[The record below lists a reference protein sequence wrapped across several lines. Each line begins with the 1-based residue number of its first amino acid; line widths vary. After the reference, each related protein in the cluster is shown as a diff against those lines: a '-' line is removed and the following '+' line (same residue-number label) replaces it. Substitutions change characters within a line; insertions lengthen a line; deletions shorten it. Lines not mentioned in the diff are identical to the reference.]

1 LVWLLTTSLCEIL
14 PGVKHSTFS
23 HRIEREQRRTA
34 RGFVRSSALSTGT
47 WAIVLIAALS
57 SVAVL
62 AWPVPKP
69 KGRVMWTFAVMH
81 SLIYKPVIDEW
92 NSTRDSKIDLRLLGD
107 VPLQRRMLAAFMA
120 GLPSADLIEVER
132 KAAARAFTGPLE
144 AVGFVDLTDRLKSEG
159 LMDQINL
166 PSFSPWMSRGRIFG
180 LPHDVHP
187 VMLGYRADL
196 VEAAGIDVSQIETW
210 DDFARV
216 MKPLQADRDGDGK
229 PDRYLL
235 NMWKQHDD
243 HLEVFLLQAGGG
255 FFDADGHVAVDTA
268 VNAHVLA
275 KLVNWGVGPDR
286 ICGDA
291 PNFQAGGNKLKLDGY
306 VVCSLMP
313 DWMGDVWKHE
323 IPQLKG
329 KMKLMP
335 MPAWEKGGRRTSVW
349 GGTMI
354 GIPKT
359 AVKTPED
366 FEQLWTIAKELYIS
380 PTMARKLYEAGG
392 IITPVRSF
400 WSDPIFDRPSAYFS
414 EQPHGRM
421 YINLAPD
428 VPPRT
433 SSAYNNF
440 AKARVL
446 DAFVKLFDGA
456 EKDGRTDVASLEA
469 KARVYLKEAEA
480 SVRGQIERNVFL
492 RAGEPGSV
500 AAGDAAHEVL
510 SGKVLS
516 GEVLTGEVLTGVAL
530 NGGVR

>member
-1 LVWLLTTSLCEIL
+1 MTQF
-14 PGVKHSTFS
+14 PA
-23 HRIEREQRRTA
+23 QPQPNPPRRRG
-34 RGFVRSSALSTGT
+34 RGFARLPSLSAGT
-47 WAIVLIAALS
+47 WVVVLIAAIS
-57 SVAVL
+57 SMAVL

-69 KGRVMWTFAVMH
+69 NGRVMWTFSVMH
-81 SLIYKPVIDEW
+81 SLIYKPVINEW
-92 NSTRDSKIDLRLLGD
+92 NSTRDAKIDLRLLGEL
-107 VPLQRRMLAAFMA
+107 PLQRRMLAAFMA
-120 GLPSADLIEVER
+120 GLPSADLIEAER
-132 KAAARAFTGPLE
+132 KSAARAFTGPLE

-159 LMDQINL
+159 LMERINA
-166 PSFSPWMSRGRIFG
+166 PSFSPWTSRGRIFG

-235 NMWKQHDD
+235 NMWKQQDD

-255 FFDADGHVAVDTA
+255 FFDANDRVCVDSA
-268 VNAHVLA
+268 INAHVLA
-275 KLVNWGVGPDR
+275 RLVNWCVGPDR

-306 VVCSLMP
+306 VVCGLMP

-323 IPQLKG
+323 IPQLEG

-335 MPAWEKGGRRTSVW
+335 LPAWEKGGRRTSVW

-359 AVKTPED
+359 AVKSPED

-414 EQPHGRM
+414 GQPHGRM

-428 VPPRT
+428 VPPRP

-440 AKARVL
+440 AKDRVL

-456 EKDGRTDVASLEA
+456 EKDGQTDVASLEV

-480 SVRGQIERNVFL
+480 SVREQIERNVFM
-492 RAGEPGSV
+492 REGEAGHDRLNSTPNGM
-500 AAGDAAHEVL
+500 AM
-510 SGKVLS
+510 
-516 GEVLTGEVLTGVAL
+516 
-530 NGGVR
+530 NGGAR